1 MSEQLEITVGQFTSK
16 GRKAVNQDFHGVYI
30 PDEPSLS
37 AKGIAIALADG
48 ISSSTVSQDASETAV
63 KSFLADYYCTSD
75 SWSVKDSVKR
85 VLLATNSWLYSQ
97 TRRSQ
102 YRYNK
107 DKGYVCTFT
116 SIVFKS
122 ATAHIFH
129 VGDARVYRLVNDGLE
144 PLTEEHR
151 VWVSQE
157 TNYLSRAIGMSQQLD
172 IDYQAVPL
180 EVGDIFLLATD
191 GVYEYISEALIT
203 ATIHDNTHDLDC
215 AAQRIVDKAYEQ
227 GSDDNLTVQV
237 VRIERLPNRQADELY
252 QQLTAVPFP
261 PPLQP
266 RMLFDGYEIIRD
278 VHISSRSHVVL
289 ARDIETDT
297 RVIIKAPSIE
307 LREDS
312 SYLERFLME
321 DWIAKRLDNAHILKS
336 PKEKRKRNFF
346 YIVTE
351 FIEGQT
357 LAQWIIDN
365 PKPGVETVRG
375 IIEQVATG
383 LQAFHRQEMLHQ
395 DLRPN
400 NIMIDNTGTV
410 KVIDFGSTRVAGLE
424 EIHKPAHQDQMVGT
438 AQFAAPEYFIGEY
451 GTRRSDLYSL
461 GVVAYQML
469 SGRMPYG
476 TQMAKARTK
485 AAQRKLT
492 YRSVLDDNREI
503 PAWIDDALKKAVHPD
518 PYKRYAELSE
528 FIYDLWQ
535 PNRAFINKTQP
546 PLMERNPVLFWQCIS
561 LILVV
566 VIIYMGLNPSPP
578 GASSIAKPKQRA
590 EAQIE

>member
-237 VRIERLPNRQADELY
+237 VRAEQLPNRQADELY
-252 QQLTAVPFP
+252 QQLTAMPFP

-297 RVIIKAPSIE
+297 QVIIKAPSIE

-528 FIYDLWQ
+528 FIYDLRQ
-535 PNRAFINKTQP
+535 PNRAFINKTRP
-546 PLMERNPVLFWQCIS
+546 PLIERNPVLFWQCIS

-578 GASSIAKPKQRA
+578 GQVL
-590 EAQIE
+590 

>member
-1 MSEQLEITVGQFTSK
+1 M
-16 GRKAVNQDFHGVYI
+16 
-30 PDEPSLS
+30 
-37 AKGIAIALADG
+37 
-48 ISSSTVSQDASETAV
+48 
-63 KSFLADYYCTSD
+63 
-75 SWSVKDSVKR
+75 
-85 VLLATNSWLYSQ
+85 
-97 TRRSQ
+97 
-102 YRYNK
+102 
-107 DKGYVCTFT
+107 
-116 SIVFKS
+116 
-122 ATAHIFH
+122 
-129 VGDARVYRLVNDGLE
+129 
-144 PLTEEHR
+144 
-151 VWVSQE
+151 
-157 TNYLSRAIGMSQQLD
+157 
-172 IDYQAVPL
+172 
-180 EVGDIFLLATD
+180 
-191 GVYEYISEALIT
+191 
-203 ATIHDNTHDLDC
+203 
-215 AAQRIVDKAYEQ
+215 
-227 GSDDNLTVQV
+227 
-237 VRIERLPNRQADELY
+237 
-252 QQLTAVPFP
+252 
-261 PPLQP
+261 QP

-278 VHISSRSHVVL
+278 IHISSRSHVVL

-476 TQMAKARTK
+476 TEVAKARTK
-485 AAQRKLT
+485 AAQRKLA
-492 YRSVLDDNREI
+492 YRSVLDDKREI

>member
-237 VRIERLPNRQADELY
+237 VRAEQLPNRQADELY
-252 QQLTAVPFP
+252 QQLTAMPFP

-528 FIYDLWQ
+528 FIYDLRQ
-535 PNRAFINKTQP
+535 PNRAFINKTRP
-546 PLMERNPVLFWQCIS
+546 PLIERNPVLFWQCIS

-578 GASSIAKPKQRA
+578 GQVL
-590 EAQIE
+590 